1 MNRYPEDD
9 YHELTKTIAK
19 QNGVEP
25 ENVALGSGAGNVIET
40 VSRLFLDEDDE
51 AMIARPTYRLY
62 REVSRLMG
70 AKVIEVPVRDDFS
83 YDFDA
88 MKAAITEKTKLIWLC
103 NPNNPTGAINDPV
116 EIEAFIDEVGDNV
129 WIVVD
134 EAYADFIEDGM
145 RPELVSRIKHKKV
158 AIIRTFSKFYGLAG
172 ARVGYVIARKEAIK
186 KYDTVTE
193 PFCVNRTGLFAAIAA
208 LTKDVE
214 YCREIKEVISAERH
228 RVENELLGLSL
239 EFVPSQSNFI
249 FAKLPDE
256 LDADVVCEKMMS
268 KGVIIRSCSA
278 WGYRDC
284 VRITVGKSAE
294 NTEMVRVLGNVLE
307 EEKVRS

>member
-1 MNRYPEDD
+1 M
-9 YHELTKTIAK
+9 
-19 QNGVEP
+19 
-25 ENVALGSGAGNVIET
+25 
-40 VSRLFLDEDDE
+40 
-51 AMIARPTYRLY
+51 
-62 REVSRLMG
+62 
-70 AKVIEVPVRDDFS
+70 
-83 YDFDA
+83 
-88 MKAAITEKTKLIWLC
+88 
-103 NPNNPTGAINDPV
+103 
-116 EIEAFIDEVGDNV
+116 
-129 WIVVD
+129 
-134 EAYADFIEDGM
+134 
-145 RPELVSRIKHKKV
+145 

>member
-1 MNRYPEDD
+1 MPILSKTGCVLNLFRGSN
-9 YHELTKTIAK
+9 TKSGDHPDVLEILR
-19 QNGVEP
+19 
-25 ENVALGSGAGNVIET
+25 LGRS
-40 VSRLFLDEDDE
+40 SR
-51 AMIARPTYRLY
+51 RL
-62 REVSRLMG
+62 
-70 AKVIEVPVRDDFS
+70 RDCAQRS
-83 YDFDA
+83 
-88 MKAAITEKTKLIWLC
+88 
-103 NPNNPTGAINDPV
+103 NQ
-116 EIEAFIDEVGDNV
+116 
-129 WIVVD
+129 
-134 EAYADFIEDGM
+134 
-145 RPELVSRIKHKKV
+145 
-158 AIIRTFSKFYGLAG
+158 
-172 ARVGYVIARKEAIK
+172 

-256 LDADVVCEKMMS
+256 LDADVICEKMMS